1 MAIQAEEISA
11 LIKQQLEKFDT
22 TLTVEEVGTV
32 TYIGDGVARATGL
45 ANVMAGEL
53 LEFANGTFG
62 MAQNLESSEV
72 GIMIMT
78 IFAKVIQLSVLAA
91 SWKYR
96 SANN

>member
-22 TLTVEEVGTV
+22 TRTVEEVGTV

-62 MAQNLESSEV
+62 MAQNLESS
-72 GIMIMT
+72 
-78 IFAKVIQLSVLAA
+78 
-91 SWKYR
+91 
-96 SANN
+96 